1 MLGFARHLRSF
12 LLKDLK
18 SCDVLS
24 PMYGTESQMVM
35 ESSLSLFPALWILF
49 RASYENRRISV
60 FAMREGKLFQDMIV
74 LSRFSSDLSRL
85 GEQIL

>member
-35 ESSLSLFPALWILF
+35 ESSLSLFPAVWILF
-49 RASYENRRISV
+49 RASYEKRRISA

>member
-35 ESSLSLFPALWILF
+35 ESSLSLFPAVWILF
-49 RASYENRRISV
+49 RASYENRRISA
-60 FAMREGKLFQDMIV
+60 FAMREGKLFQDMMI
-74 LSRFSSDLSRL
+74 
-85 GEQIL
+85 